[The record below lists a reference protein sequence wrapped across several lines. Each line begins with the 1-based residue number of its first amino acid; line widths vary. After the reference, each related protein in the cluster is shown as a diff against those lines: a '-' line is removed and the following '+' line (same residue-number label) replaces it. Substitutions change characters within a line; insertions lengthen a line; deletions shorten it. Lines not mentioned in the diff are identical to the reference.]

1 MSSEKKAQ
9 PLCDDE
15 LEQVG
20 GRTKEVELTQT
31 VCPDANNLTASLRSN
46 DAVAGLN
53 LHNVASV
60 STSITNSND
69 ATR

>member
-9 PLCDDE
+9 PLSDDE
-15 LEQVG
+15 LEQVSG
-20 GRTKEVELTQT
+20 GFKENELNLMTCARINDVVVSQR
-31 VCPDANNLTASLRSN
+31 NNDMAI
-46 DAVAGLN
+46 GMN